1 MYQRWVTIDLP
12 EGSSCFLWGPRQ
24 TGKSTLLRERFPHS
38 HRYDLLLSDEYRRL
52 LHQPALLREECL
64 ALAKKGGGSGSP
76 VILDEV
82 QKVPDLLDEVHWLI
96 ENAHL
101 QFILCGSSARKLRR
115 GHGNL
120 LGGRALRY
128 ELFPLAFPEIP
139 DFSLDKALNDGLMPP
154 HYGSRLA
161 RQRLESYV
169 GDYLKEEIAA
179 EALTRNVP
187 AFSRFL
193 EMAAIGNG
201 EMVQFSNIARECGVS
216 VPTVK
221 SYYQILEDTLI
232 GRFLPSYRKRPK
244 RRIIA
249 TPRFYFFDVG
259 VVNFLAKRGRV
270 VQGSELFGKAFEHFI
285 FMEFCA
291 HSRYSGLGYP
301 LAYWRTTSQ
310 LEVDFVI
317 GDHEVAVEVKSTENA
332 QSHHLRGL
340 LAFADEYK
348 ASRRIL
354 VSCDPRPRLTGHGI
368 EIMPWRV
375 FLADLWSGR
384 IIR

>member
-1 MYQRWVTIDLP
+1 MYTRALNIDLP
-12 EGSSCFLWGPRQ
+12 EGASCFLWGPRQ
-24 TGKSTLLRERFPHS
+24 TGKSTLLRERFPRS

-52 LHQPALLREECL
+52 LHQPALLREECQ
-64 ALAKKGGGSGSP
+64 ALESKGTVPGVP

-96 ENAHL
+96 ENTQL
-101 QFILCGSSARKLRR
+101 QFILCASSARKLRR

-128 ELFPLAFPEIP
+128 ELFPLSFAEIP
-139 DFSLDKALNDGLMPP
+139 DFSLDRALNDGLMPP

-187 AFSRFL
+187 SFSRFL
-193 EMAAIGNG
+193 EMAALSNG
-201 EMVQFSNIARECGVS
+201 EMLQFSNIARECAVS

-244 RRIIA
+244 RRVIA
-249 TPRFYFFDVG
+249 APRFYFFDVG
-259 VVNFLAKRGRV
+259 VVSFLAKRGRV
-270 VQGSELFGKAFEHFI
+270 AQGSELFGRAFEHFI
-285 FMEFCA
+285 FMELCA
-291 HSRYSGLGYP
+291 YSRYSGLGYP
-301 LAYWRTTSQ
+301 LFYWRTASQ
-310 LEVDFVI
+310 AEVDFVL
-317 GDHEVAVEVKSTENA
+317 GDHEIAVEVKGTDNA
-332 QSHHLRGL
+332 QSHHCKGL
-340 LAFADEYK
+340 VAFADEYK
-348 ASRRIL
+348 TRRRIL
-354 VSCDPRPRLTGHGI
+354 VSCDPRPRLTDQGI
-368 EIMPWRV
+368 EIMPWKV
-375 FLADLWSGR
+375 FLSELWSGR
-384 IIR
+384 IMR